1 MSNLPKSAV
10 LHVALEPTSGVWSV
24 MRDLSHAQAESGR
37 YQAVAMGVIA
47 SSKWPSRYAE
57 EFDGLDLPRYR
68 CRTLNTFG
76 TAQFLWQRFQRPP
89 IGAWA
94 DDLMQKSGVGSV
106 VVHFHNAWLSGV
118 FLPLQSVH
126 RERIKT
132 VVTFHGVCLTLE
144 REPVRRW
151 LHRRMAQRLLRY
163 GAKLTSVDAG
173 NLPAAEKFFR
183 LPPDHFTIVPNGI
196 KADKTLNAARW
207 SGAGE
212 FVVGY
217 VGLLAEHKGWR
228 IISDAVLKVR
238 AGGRK
243 VRLLIAGAGPQA
255 DLARSRAMEHPEA
268 IEFLGH
274 VPNPRKNIMPRLHLL
289 TLMSS
294 YEGLPMVLIEA
305 ASVGL
310 PVVATSVGGVSE
322 ILKDG
327 VTGIVVARTVDSLAR
342 AIEDLYD
349 SPEKMFRL
357 GQAAREVYA
366 QRFEIGKITERY
378 HAVYTTPVGDGASA

>member
-24 MRDLSHAQAESGR
+24 MRDLSRAQAESGLYR
-37 YQAVAMGVIA
+37 AVAMGVIA

-57 EFDGLDLPRYR
+57 EFNRLDLPRYR
-68 CRTLNTFG
+68 SRTLNAFG
-76 TAQFLWQRFQRPP
+76 TAQFLWQRIQRPP

-94 DDLMQKSGVGSV
+94 DDLMQKSGAGSV
-106 VVHFHNAWLSGV
+106 VVHIHNAWLSGV
-118 FLPLQSVH
+118 FLPIQSVH

-144 REPVRRW
+144 RQPVRRW
-151 LHRRMAQRLLRY
+151 LHRRMARRLLRH
-163 GAKLTSVDAG
+163 GARLTSVDAG
-173 NLPAAEKFFR
+173 NLPAAEKIFR
-183 LPPDHFTIVPNGI
+183 LPPAHFTIVPNGV

-207 SGAGE
+207 SGQGE
-212 FVVGY
+212 LVVGY

-228 IISDAVLKVR
+228 IIADAVLKVR

-243 VRLLIAGAGPQA
+243 VRLVIAGAGSEEDIA
-255 DLARSRAMEHPEA
+255 RATSLAHPDA
-268 IEFLGH
+268 IEFIGH
-274 VPNPRKNIMPRLHLL
+274 VATPRKIIMPQLHVLS
-289 TLMSS
+289 LMST

-310 PVVATSVGGVSE
+310 PVIATSVGGVSE

-327 VTGIVVARTVDSLAR
+327 VTGIVVSRSVDSLAK
-342 AIEDLYD
+342 AIVDLYD
-349 SPEKMFRL
+349 HPEKMSRM
-357 GQAAREVYA
+357 GQAARA
-366 QRFEIGKITERY
+366 AHGQHFEISKVAELY
-378 HAVYTTPVGDGASA
+378 YSVYQS